1 MPDDLTTPAAE
12 AVCGA
17 CPHPLDA
24 HDPIGL
30 RFCKATAISGSQ
42 RACVCS
48 SEAGL
53 RGLAYDTSNLSR

>member
-1 MPDDLTTPAAE
+1 MNDNLTAPEAE
-12 AVCGA
+12 ATCGS

-24 HDPIGL
+24 HDPIGV
-30 RFCKATAISGSQ
+30 RFCKATAASGRE

>member
-1 MPDDLTTPAAE
+1 MNDDPIAAE
-12 AVCGA
+12 TICDS

-30 RFCKATAISGSQ
+30 RFCKATAASGHE

-48 SEAGL
+48 TSAGL